1 MHWIALQAHPEACSE
16 ATAGP
21 PPVGLFP
28 SGGGLGAART
38 GGRSEREVAIGLR
51 PVDVPQAL
59 GWWALQFTERVAR
72 VGPAVVCEV
81 SASDRLFGGRQP
93 LVARMQSPP
102 AELAPIHSA
111 QGASALLA
119 LARLQQAQ
127 ALPLASDAVPPEP
140 DQLPLRTLAAARE
153 HLATLKGLGC
163 RNWGDLRALPR
174 AGIARRFGAGLLEAL
189 DKAYGLRP
197 EVYPWLV
204 LPDVFDMPLEL
215 PAQVESAPVLMFGAN
230 RLLSQLRLWLQARQ
244 RGIVAM
250 ELSWEMDPRRDTA
263 TRGSLPVRTAEATR
277 DMPHL
282 QRLLAEH
289 LAHVRLPAPATWLRL
304 RSLETAPLPGES
316 ASLLPETL
324 RTGEGLRQMLERMS
338 ARLGPEQVLRAE
350 PHADH
355 RPECMQAWLP
365 SLATDA
371 KGATPTKAARKRG
384 VRMAPLPRVDA
395 SLYPTWLLEPPLPL
409 MVQPPD
415 RPLYQGALVMMAGP
429 QRLEAAWWDIAT
441 AQASGRGAVRRD
453 YFLARSAQAGLL
465 WIYRERP
472 TVRDQAGNAATVRS
486 TSRWFLQGIFG

>member
-1 MHWIALQAHPEACSE
+1 MHWIVLQALPE
-16 ATAGP
+16 
-21 PPVGLFP
+21 VQ
-28 SGGGLGAART
+28 SGSGAAD
-38 GGRSEREVAIGLR
+38 LPR

-72 VGPAVVCEV
+72 VGPVVVCEV

-127 ALPLASDAVPPEP
+127 ARQPGPDDVPPEP

-153 HLATLKGLGC
+153 HLVTLKGLGC
-163 RNWGDLRALPR
+163 RCWGDLRALPR
-174 AGIARRFGAGLLEAL
+174 AGVARRFGAGLLEAL

-244 RGIVAM
+244 RGIVAL
-250 ELSWEMDPRRDTA
+250 ELSWEMDPRRGTA
-263 TRGSLPVRTAEATR
+263 TRGQLPVRTAEATR

-289 LAHVRLPAPATWLRL
+289 LSHVRLPAPATWLRL

-324 RTGEGLRQMLERMS
+324 RTGEGLRQMLERLS

-355 RPECMQAWLP
+355 RPECMQAWVP

-371 KGATPTKAARKRG
+371 AAVSAKPVRKRS
-384 VRMAPLPRVDA
+384 VRMAPLPRGDA
-395 SLYPTWLLEPPLPL
+395 SLYPTWLLDPPLPL
-409 MVQPPD
+409 QVQPPD
-415 RPLYQGALVMMAGP
+415 KPLYQGALVMLAGP
-429 QRLEAAWWDIAT
+429 QRLEAAWWDT
-441 AQASGRGAVRRD
+441 AQADPARPRPVLRD

-472 TVRDQAGNAATVRS
+472 TVHEQIVDVAVQSRS
-486 TSRWFLQGIFG
+486 SRWFLHGIFG